1 MKKVYCNRCMLFIG
15 DECMHRYNIG
25 PWDSPINNR
34 RKPEIINERNDCKWF
49 ELSPF
54 KALFYE
60 K

>member
-1 MKKVYCNRCMLFIG
+1 MLFIG